1 MTQHCGLYK
10 LKIAYTV
17 YNCHETLHIC
27 ILLIFTESS
36 CKGDVQKAE
45 GGLKIEPISINRKRD
60 TSGGTATATEDKR
73 TAKAD
78 TALVSVE
85 PNKRPRQ
92 KTKKKMSSE
101 SSKVKLPMCGP
112 PKQESAVQYIV
123 VQPANP
129 DKMYFTNVQ
138 TNRRVGDALH
148 ITPIK
153 PTEPKPKA
161 RVPLQPQ
168 KKSSDPLKLEY
179 LDSCIRR
186 KKTFII
192 PPSLSPSNSS
202 CNYQGKK
209 KSRFDNYIL
218 QGIPVPTSTKGPLST
233 KPKGVGVDPT
243 GATINIFRP
252 RTKCSSRKEA
262 TTPLAY
268 SRQQRPSVNLNG
280 RLPRVNT
287 PVNPSRRS
295 SNGDNFLVNML
306 NNLG

>member
-1 MTQHCGLYK
+1 M
-10 LKIAYTV
+10 
-17 YNCHETLHIC
+17 E
-27 ILLIFTESS
+27 F
-36 CKGDVQKAE
+36 
-45 GGLKIEPISINRKRD
+45 
-60 TSGGTATATEDKR
+60 
-73 TAKAD
+73 
-78 TALVSVE
+78 
-85 PNKRPRQ
+85 NKRPRQ
-92 KTKKKMSSE
+92 KAKKKITSE

-129 DKMYFTNVQ
+129 DRVFFTKAQ
-138 TNRRVGDALH
+138 TNRRVSDALH

-153 PTEPKPKA
+153 PIEPKPK
-161 RVPLQPQ
+161 PKIPSQPQ
-168 KKSSDPLKLEY
+168 KKLSDPLKLDY
-179 LDSCIRR
+179 LDSCIKR

-202 CNYQGKK
+202 SSSYQGKI

-218 QGIPVPTSTKGPLST
+218 QGIPVPTSNKGPFST

-262 TTPLAY
+262 ATPLAY

-280 RLPRVNT
+280 KLPRVNT
-287 PVNPSRRS
+287 PVNPPRRS
-295 SNGDNFLVNML
+295 SNDDNFLVNML